1 MHKHKEVE
9 LKQWQKD
16 LLTVAVHVCPDSGSE
31 PVLVVSPARM
41 GKSTQAILREKAESV
56 ESK

>member
-1 MHKHKEVE
+1 MEVTE

-31 PVLVVSPARM
+31 PVLVACPDRM
-41 GKSTQAILREKAESV
+41 GKSTQAFLQFEVGNNK
-56 ESK
+56 